1 MSTSFKNYLLSQG
14 QSTLTAEGYASRT
27 LDFINWCDD
36 QRIDPEQATYNE
48 ILGYIKHLQGRGLKQ
63 ITVSHY
69 VGGLK
74 HYYRWL
80 VKRQVIEINPARSI
94 LVKGIKRRELYHI
107 LSIQELEHLYEAYPV
122 DAYDQQYKNTKWY
135 DQAILSAKRNRV
147 ILGLYIWQG
156 IKTEEL
162 QRLRVED
169 LRLREGK
176 IRIPGTRKS
185 NEREMTLQA
194 VQIMDLME
202 YTLQVRSEILQ
213 QSGLE
218 TDHLFITPSGSAH
231 MGNAFTT
238 MNEKLK
244 QINPS
249 YKNVKQIR
257 ASVITHWLKHYN
269 LRQVQYMAGHR
280 YVSSTEGYFIN
291 QLDDLQEDISKFH
304 PIV

>member
-1 MSTSFKNYLLSQG
+1 
-14 QSTLTAEGYASRT
+14 
-27 LDFINWCDD
+27 
-36 QRIDPEQATYNE
+36 
-48 ILGYIKHLQGRGLKQ
+48 
-63 ITVSHY
+63 
-69 VGGLK
+69 
-74 HYYRWL
+74 
-80 VKRQVIEINPARSI
+80 
-94 LVKGIKRRELYHI
+94 
-107 LSIQELEHLYEAYPV
+107 
-122 DAYDQQYKNTKWY
+122 
-135 DQAILSAKRNRV
+135 
-147 ILGLYIWQG
+147 
-156 IKTEEL
+156 
-162 QRLRVED
+162 
-169 LRLREGK
+169 
-176 IRIPGTRKS
+176 
-185 NEREMTLQA
+185 MTLQA